1 MSTEYSKEELHSL
14 LVKSAGIIRDLVAR
28 CQTFEK
34 EAALTEARGLV
45 GELNSRGFIDDD
57 QVQEKIAQLASSPSE
72 LTLTQRALDLA
83 SNMASV
89 GSGLSLRGFD
99 SSTGNALHAFE
110 AYLMG
115 QE

>member
-1 MSTEYSKEELHSL
+1 MSNQYSQEELHTL

-34 EAALTEARGLV
+34 EAALQEAQGLV
-45 GELNSRGFIDDD
+45 RELNSRGFIDDD
-57 QVQEKIAQLASSPSE
+57 QVQEKVAHLASNPSE
-72 LTLTQRALDLA
+72 LSLTQRALDLA
-83 SNMASV
+83 SSMASV
-89 GSGLSLRGFD
+89 GTGFSLRG
-99 SSTGNALHAFE
+99 SNSGTGNALHAFE